1 MLSATSYSLTTVF
14 VKEMKNLDPGQ
25 LSFYRFIAMFAISMP
40 DAIKCGENILGPKD
54 LRLLH
59 LLRSILGTTGNYLSY
74 VAYHY
79 LPLGDAATILAT
91 LPVSVTIT
99 AWIFLKEPCGIFQS
113 FITVITVLAISITTK
128 LPFF

>member
-1 MLSATSYSLTTVF
+1 MPFKKKSYQIQPKNLKSTESNSSKLRKLSVFKGLIFAMLSATSYSLTTVF

-25 LSFYRFIAMFAISMP
+25 LSFYRFIAVFAISMP

-54 LRLLH
+54 LRLL
-59 LLRSILGTTGNYLSY
+59 LLIRSILGTTGNYLSY

-91 LPVSVTIT
+91 LPS
-99 AWIFLKEPCGIFQS
+99 L
-113 FITVITVLAISITTK
+113 
-128 LPFF
+128 